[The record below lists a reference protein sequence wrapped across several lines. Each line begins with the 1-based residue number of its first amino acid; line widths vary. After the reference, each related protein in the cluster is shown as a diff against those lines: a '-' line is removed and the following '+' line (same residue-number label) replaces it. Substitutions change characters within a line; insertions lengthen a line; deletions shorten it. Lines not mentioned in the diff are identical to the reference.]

1 MSLKNVL
8 VTGASSGI
16 GKDLVVALLKQ
27 GHTVYCGARRIE
39 NMHDLRILGA
49 HVLEIDVR
57 DEEQVNVAVTK
68 IISEVGNIDIVYSNA
83 GYPIAGPVEETPIE
97 KVHAQF
103 DTNVYGAARL
113 ARAVLP
119 HMRERNQGRI
129 IFTTSIAA
137 RVSTSMNS
145 WYSASKHALNGMA
158 KGLSQEVADFNIQ
171 ISTIEPGCVQ
181 TELDAIQLQDMKD
194 TNQIAE
200 YKEIVDKSHKFL
212 DEAYRKGATPES
224 TVNHMLKAGFDTK
237 PKLSYQTTLDAKLMT
252 VVQKVIGEKALG
264 SLFSK
269 LIKRTSV

>member
-1 MSLKNVL
+1 MFVKNIL

-16 GKDLVVALLKQ
+16 GKDLVIKLLNE
-27 GHTVYCGARRIE
+27 GHTVYCGARRVD
-39 NMHDLRILGA
+39 NMLDLKILGA
-49 HVLEIDVR
+49 TVLKIDVR
-57 DEEQVNVAVTK
+57 DEEQINAAVAK
-68 IISEVGNIDIVYSNA
+68 MIEEVGHIDIVYSNA

-97 KVHAQF
+97 KVHTLF
-103 DTNVYGAARL
+103 DTNVYGAARV

-145 WYSASKHALNGMA
+145 WYSATKHALNGMA

-181 TELDAIQLQDMKD
+181 TELDAIQLRDMKE
-194 TNQIAE
+194 TNQLSA
-200 YKEIVDKSHKFL
+200 YKVIVDKSHQFL
-212 DEAYRKGATPES
+212 HDAYRKGATPES
-224 TVNHMLKAGFDTK
+224 TVNHMLKAGFDSK

-252 VVQKVIGEKALG
+252 FVQRVIGEKALG
-264 SLFSK
+264 SIFLK
-269 LIKRTSV
+269 LIKRTSI